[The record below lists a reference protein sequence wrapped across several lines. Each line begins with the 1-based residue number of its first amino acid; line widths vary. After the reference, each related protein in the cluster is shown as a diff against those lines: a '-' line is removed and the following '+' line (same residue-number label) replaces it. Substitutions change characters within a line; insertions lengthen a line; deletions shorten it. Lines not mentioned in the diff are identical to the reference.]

1 MWKMAVNAYYHLFI
15 HRTLYQYK
23 DSETVQKKIGTE
35 RTKIDCQILSFH
47 MTFIIRNI
55 FRQIS
60 SEDRSLEKKKME
72 ARNLKHLF

>member
-1 MWKMAVNAYYHLFI
+1 MHIIIY
-15 HRTLYQYK
+15 LYIELYSNIKILKLYK
-23 DSETVQKKIGTE
+23 KKIGTE

-47 MTFIIRNI
+47 MTFIIVNI